1 MNEAMTLV
9 ETVRGDVWVTRA
21 GEDVELEA
29 LDQDGVMR
37 GFVSLALTPGQAVEL
52 SRALVA
58 AAAEALGVKV

>member
-21 GEDVELEA
+21 GEEVELEA
-29 LDQDGVMR
+29 LDQDGAMR
-37 GFVSLALTPGQAVEL
+37 GFVSLVLTPSQAVEL

-58 AAAEALGVKV
+58 AAAEALGVSV

>member
-29 LDQDGVMR
+29 LDPDGAMR
-37 GFVSLALTPGQAVEL
+37 GFVSLALTPGQAVSL

-58 AAAEALGVKV
+58 AAAEALGVNA